1 MRCADHRTALIEDG
15 FINVPNRP
23 GLGVTLNED
32 TVREITNENLGVFAD
47 RFVDDKLQ
55 GGAECALLPLAVN
68 IPALLQGLMTWG
80 HERHIKHHL
89 DDHFTIPDRQHLA
102 HEDRKAMVN
111 LSPTLKERFQRR

>member
-1 MRCADHRTALIEDG
+1 M
-15 FINVPNRP
+15 
-23 GLGVTLNED
+23 TLNED
-32 TVREITNENLGVFAD
+32 VVRENTKKNLGLFANE
-47 RFVDDKLQ
+47 FSDDKPEED
-55 GGAECALLPLAVN
+55 ACVLLLLAVN

-111 LSPTLKERFQRR
+111 LSPTLKERFQWR